1 MVFFFIMP
9 FLIGGFGN
17 WLIPLLCSSA
27 DISFPRINNLSFW
40 LLMPASFLLIES
52 VLVGGAGSGWTIYPP
67 LSSRE
72 GAIDYVILSLHS
84 ARISSILRSANFL
97 VTILTNCIKG
107 ARPYSVRLFIWCM
120 LVTAVILLTT
130 LPVLARCI
138 TMILFDRHLN
148 TSYFDKGGRGDA
160 VLFQHLFWFF
170 RHPEVY
176 VLILPGFRL
185 LSHLIEFNL
194 ERSLIGY
201 YGMVWSII
209 SIGFLGF
216 VVWAHHMY
224 SVGMDTDSKV
234 YFSTATIM
242 IRIPTGVKV
251 FTWLL
256 NLVQGNLNANVS
268 LLWSI
273 LFIWL
278 FTVRGVTGIV
288 LSNASVD
295 LVLHDT
301 YYVVAHFH
309 YVLSIGATSAVII
322 GTYFYWPVFTGLSV
336 SHYLG
341 LVSTLLFCF
350 TVNRVFLPI
359 HSLGLEGIP
368 RRYTNYSFL
377 MSSINKVIRMFLI
390 LTLCSTVLMLISL
403 KTFFANFLSYNDNY
417 LSSQESVTRYPVKWH
432 SFEQRT
438 FCL

>member
-1 MVFFFIMP
+1 
-9 FLIGGFGN
+9 
-17 WLIPLLCSSA
+17 
-27 DISFPRINNLSFW
+27 
-40 LLMPASFLLIES
+40 
-52 VLVGGAGSGWTIYPP
+52 
-67 LSSRE
+67 
-72 GAIDYVILSLHS
+72 
-84 ARISSILRSANFL
+84 
-97 VTILTNCIKG
+97 
-107 ARPYSVRLFIWCM
+107 
-120 LVTAVILLTT
+120 

-148 TSYFDKGGRGDA
+148 TSYFDKRGRRDA

-170 RHPEVY
+170 GHPEVY
-176 VLILPGFRL
+176 VLILPRFRL
-185 LSHLIEFNL
+185 LSHLIEFNI
-194 ERSLIGY
+194 ERRLMRY
-201 YGMVWSII
+201 YGIVWSIL

-256 NLVQGNLNANVS
+256 NLVAGSLNTNVG
-268 LLWSI
+268 LLWSV

-278 FTVRGVTGIV
+278 FTVGGVTRIV

-309 YVLSIGATSAVII
+309 YVLSIGATSAVVI
-322 GTYFYWPVFTGLSV
+322 GTYFYWPVFSGLSV
-336 SHYLG
+336 PHFLRIT
-341 LVSTLLFCF
+341 STLLFCF
-350 TVNRVFLPI
+350 TVNGVFLPM
-359 HSLGLEGIP
+359 HSLGLERMP

-377 MSSINKVIRMFLI
+377 ITSMNKIIRLFLI
-390 LTLCSTVLMLISL
+390 LTLCSTIFILISL
-403 KTFFANFLSYNDNY
+403 KTFFRNFLSHRDSF
-417 LSSQESVTRYPVKWH
+417 LSSQETVTGYPVKWH
-432 SFEQRT
+432 SFEQRN